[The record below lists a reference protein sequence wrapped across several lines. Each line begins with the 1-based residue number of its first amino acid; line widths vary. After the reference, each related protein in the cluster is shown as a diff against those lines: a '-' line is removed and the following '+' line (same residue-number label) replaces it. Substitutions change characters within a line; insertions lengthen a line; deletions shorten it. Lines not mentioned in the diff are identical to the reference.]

1 MSIIFVNRYGYPD
14 HSATSQIMSDLA
26 ASLASSGLSV
36 AMVTSRLCYD
46 DPSAELPAREQWKH
60 VEIHRVWTS
69 RFGRKHLLG
78 RLTDYLTFYL
88 TLPWTLWRVLRRG
101 DIVIAKTDP
110 PLVSLVVALVA
121 KLRGAVLV
129 NWLQDV
135 FPEFLVAM
143 GEPKIPRLLTRFLQ
157 MLRNQSLRLAA
168 MNVVIGERMA
178 EYFQHQGI
186 SRDKLRAIPNWAHED
201 DISPMPT
208 SLSRLR
214 ESLHLSNKFVVG
226 YSGNLGRAHDT
237 QTIFDAA
244 WQLRDTSHIVFLII
258 GGGHGYDQLRLR
270 ATQAGLLSIIFQP
283 YQPLEKLSDSMAA
296 ADMHLVS
303 LRPELEGYI
312 VPSKFYGIAAAA
324 RPIAFIG
331 DEDGE
336 LARLIKN
343 NGCGFSVKQGD
354 AVQLAKGVLHL
365 SENVESCQRFGL
377 AARQLLDNQFSRA
390 HAVRQWHD
398 LLQFLDNN
406 KASGNKHPGQS
417 KGYTK

>member
-1 MSIIFVNRYGYPD
+1 MRIIFVNRYGYPD

-46 DPSAELPAREQWKH
+46 NPSAQLLPREQWKH
-60 VEIHRVWTS
+60 VDIHRVWTS
-69 RFGRKHLLG
+69 RFGRKHLAG
-78 RLTDYLTFYL
+78 RLVDYLTFYL
-88 TLPWTLWRVLRRG
+88 TLPWTLWRVLGRG

-110 PLVSLVVALVA
+110 PLISLVVAAIA

-135 FPEFLVAM
+135 FPELAVAM
-143 GEPKIPRLLTRFLQ
+143 GEPKIPRLLSRTLQ
-157 MLRNQSLRLAA
+157 MLRNTSLRWAS
-168 MNVVIGERMA
+168 MNVVIGERMS
-178 EYFQHQGI
+178 EYFHKQGI
-186 SRDKLRAIPNWAHED
+186 ATEQLQVIPNWAHED
-201 DISPMPT
+201 DIVPMST
-208 SLSRLR
+208 HASQLRRSLN
-214 ESLHLSNKFVVG
+214 LSDKFVVG
-226 YSGNLGRAHDT
+226 YSGNLGRAHDIET
-237 QTIFDAA
+237 LFDAA
-244 WQLRDTSHIVFLII
+244 LKLRNTRHIAFLII

-270 ATQAGLLSIIFQP
+270 ATQAELESIIFQP

-303 LRPELEGYI
+303 LRPELEGHI

-324 RPIAFIG
+324 RPIVFIG

-336 LARLIKN
+336 LARLINN

-354 AVQLAKGVLHL
+354 AAQLAEGILHL
-365 SENVESCQRFGL
+365 ADNVEACQRHGL

-390 HAVRQWHD
+390 HAVKQWHD
-398 LLQFLDNN
+398 LLQFLDDN
-406 KASGNKHPGQS
+406 KASGSKRPGQS
-417 KGYTK
+417 KGYKK